1 MTFDKVR
8 SLQRKAA
15 LLLGAGMLLQTG
27 GCDIT
32 GGLLS
37 SILTTLITSLVAG
50 AFNVSGGGFGF

>member
-1 MTFDKVR
+1 MNLEKFQAF
-8 SLQRKAA
+8 QRKAA

-27 GCDIT
+27 GCDVT

-37 SILTTLITSLVAG
+37 SILAALISSFVTG